1 MKTKV
6 AVTIILV
13 FLMYSI
19 SACAWPFGKKSNDAK
34 DVSVAE
40 KQNENTDTGTNAQQ
54 PQSAAVGDEQTGT
67 QKPQKVTSPKGQT
80 QSQPKEP
87 TAEETKTKDDEIIQ
101 ESQTENVEY
110 TIKKNNTEEVQFFEI
125 IEVKQLYN
133 LKGKTLAA
141 LPGLIG
147 MGNDSTIDIKIGKDK
162 DVPWR
167 VTIKIL
173 NGKNLV
179 MQSRTKL
186 DKSAS
191 VLEEISYIS
200 ETKGKNEKQTLTV
213 SIEEQPF
220 LGKGKVVRLNKDK
233 SDVSELMVGLDD
245 PITTFMQVL
254 VWVSTIKTIPDKGLS
269 FRWVM
274 NGNPLPVILRELE
287 TDDKTGICYAIFSNN
302 SDSFSEK
309 HPGEKPKPIVRFFF
323 PKNRQGF
330 TMPNEFELMISS
342 FSVVFQKGSVK
353 E

>member
-1 MKTKV
+1 
-6 AVTIILV
+6 
-13 FLMYSI
+13 MYSI

-34 DVSVAE
+34 EKSVAE
-40 KQNENTDTGTNAQQ
+40 KQNENMNTWPNAQH
-54 PQSAAVGDEQTGT
+54 PQTAAVGDEQTET
-67 QKPQKVTSPKGQT
+67 QNPQKVTSPKGQM
-80 QSQPKEP
+80 QSQSKEA
-87 TAEETKTKDDEIIQ
+87 TAEETKPKDDEIVQ
-101 ESQTENVEY
+101 ESKTENVEY

-141 LPGLIG
+141 PLGLIG

-162 DVPWR
+162 DAPWR
-167 VTIKIL
+167 VTTKIL
-173 NGKNLV
+173 NGKNLE

-220 LGKGKVVRLNKDK
+220 LGKGKVVRINKDK
-233 SDVSELMVGLDD
+233 SDVSELMVGLDE

-254 VWVSTIKTIPDKGLS
+254 VWISTIKAIPDKGLS

-274 NGNPLPVILRELE
+274 NGNPLPFILRELE

-302 SDSFSEK
+302 SDSFTEK